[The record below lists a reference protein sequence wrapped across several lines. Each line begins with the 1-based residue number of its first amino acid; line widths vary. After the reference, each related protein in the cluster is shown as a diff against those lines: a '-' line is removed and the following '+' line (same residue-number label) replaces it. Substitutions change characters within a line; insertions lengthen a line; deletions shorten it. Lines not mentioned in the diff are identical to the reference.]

1 MKTVKIVN
9 FSANLFTTILSLILG
24 VVIFWHPELVTIV
37 ISYFLGTVLMCYG
50 IGKIIY
56 FSYQKGKDANTNFI
70 PCIIGIILILIG
82 LACMFFSGII
92 EQIIRFIIGA
102 FILIIGINRLIK
114 IFSISDKKSSQF
126 IAGLIVAFLLVIIG
140 LYVIFVS
147 NLLIQ
152 YLGLV
157 LIVYSAIEIINY
169 IIMASNGEYKN
180 ITIHE
185 ATVQEKDEKTTLEI
199 PDNSNKK
206 DKKNKKN
213 KKSKN

>member
-1 MKTVKIVN
+1 MKTIKIVN
-9 FSANLFTTILSLILG
+9 FSSNLFTTILSLIIG
-24 VVIFWHPELVTIV
+24 VIIFWHPELVTIV
-37 ISYFLGTVLMCYG
+37 ISYFLGTILICYG

-56 FSYQKGKDANTNFI
+56 FSYQKGKDASTTI
-70 PCIIGIILILIG
+70 TPCLMGIALILLG
-82 LACMFFSGII
+82 LTCMFFSSLI

-114 IFSISDKKSSQF
+114 IFSINDKKSSQF
-126 IAGLIVAFLLVIIG
+126 IAGLIVAFLLMAIG

-147 NLLIQ
+147 NLFIQ

-180 ITIHE
+180 INISE
-185 ATVQEKDEKTTLEI
+185 ATVKEKEEKTILEI
-199 PDNSNKK
+199 PDDSNKKK
-206 DKKNKKN
+206 DKKSKN
-213 KKSKN
+213 KTGI